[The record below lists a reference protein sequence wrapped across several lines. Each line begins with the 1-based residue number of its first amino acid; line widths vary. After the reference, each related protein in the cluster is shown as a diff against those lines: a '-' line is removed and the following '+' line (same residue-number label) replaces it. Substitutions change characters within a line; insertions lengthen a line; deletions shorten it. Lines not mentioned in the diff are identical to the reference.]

1 MNVLSIIQEDM
12 KQRKKGRASS
22 DIRFEWYYTN
32 IILLL
37 FIDNKDICSSAMCWN
52 WRKLNV
58 STMYVLKLFSA
69 DKENPISIWVFLL

>member
-37 FIDNKDICSSAMCWN
+37 FIDNI
-52 WRKLNV
+52 
-58 STMYVLKLFSA
+58 
-69 DKENPISIWVFLL
+69 LL